1 MNIKM
6 YGIPNCDTVKKAKRW
21 LTENE
26 IEFEFHDYKK
36 LGIDKATLK
45 AWSEQVGWENLLN
58 RRGTTWRKL
67 TEAERANLTES
78 RAIQLMIANSSLIK
92 RPIIN
97 NNEEIIVG
105 FDVALWEEIV
115 TTQ

>member
-6 YGIPNCDTVKKAKRW
+6 YGIPNCDTVKKAKR
-21 LTENE
+21 
-26 IEFEFHDYKK
+26 
-36 LGIDKATLK
+36 
-45 AWSEQVGWENLLN
+45 ENLLN